1 MYHKLIN
8 EDDDHDA
15 TTNTTTTTTNY
26 ESFEFKNRSTKE
38 SRSRQSSRNGS
49 NSPSYVDPNRYDVIE
64 HNIQP
69 NDTLQGIALRFNC
82 SISQLRFLNH
92 MMSDQDFYVLKVIR
106 IPVIKHGFLTDSTN
120 GDQQQQQQ
128 QDDQR
133 TYFVDDLVDVTQE
146 PSKTL
151 STKTKVINIGISKY
165 LTNDD
170 DDNENYKKFLNN
182 LCQDLEE
189 IRKFNQ
195 SKSEEN
201 IMATDDNNSN
211 DDDDHIT
218 IVSVKSTK
226 TSAHCDGSDLGIHW
240 KYLIMIIIFI
250 CLLVPLYILYNLENH
265 HNH

>member
-15 TTNTTTTTTNY
+15 TTNTTTTNY

-69 NDTLQGIALRFNC
+69 NDTL
-82 SISQLRFLNH
+82 
-92 MMSDQDFYVLKVIR
+92 QDFYVLKVIR

-170 DDNENYKKFLNN
+170 DNNENYKKFLNN

-265 HNH
+265 HH